1 MANIPQFT
9 KLNDMDL
16 YDDELSQALTN
27 AIGPN
32 GFEVSTLSTDDID
45 TILSDSPNGTIW
57 YDSTRNKFLGKENG
71 ILVSFNT
78 TAL

>member
-9 KLNDMDL
+9 KVNDMDL

-27 AIGPN
+27 AIGPE
-32 GFEVSTLSTDDID
+32 GFEISTLSTGDID
-45 TILSDSPNGTIW
+45 SILADTPNGTMW
-57 YDSTRNKFLGKENG
+57 YDSTRNKFVGKENS